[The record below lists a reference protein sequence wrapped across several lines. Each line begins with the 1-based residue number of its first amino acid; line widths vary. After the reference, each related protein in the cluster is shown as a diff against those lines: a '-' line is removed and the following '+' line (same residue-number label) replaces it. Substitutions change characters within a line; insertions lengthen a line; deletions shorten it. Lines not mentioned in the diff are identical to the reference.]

1 MIEKLDSAVLSD
13 DYIVFGN
20 LVSDF
25 VKFFVSDIG
34 LSSVSLFN
42 INLNNENF
50 DYYDPETINHFR
62 LMGQYN
68 KFKQHKALKKSNK
81 RNLCL

>member
-1 MIEKLDSAVLSD
+1 MIKKRDSAVLSD

-62 LMGQYN
+62 LMG
-68 KFKQHKALKKSNK
+68 
-81 RNLCL
+81 